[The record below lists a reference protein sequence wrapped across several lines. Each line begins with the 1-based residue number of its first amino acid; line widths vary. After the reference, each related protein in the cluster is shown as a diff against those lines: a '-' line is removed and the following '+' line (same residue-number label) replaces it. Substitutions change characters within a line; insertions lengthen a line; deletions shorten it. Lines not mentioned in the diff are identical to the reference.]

1 MRTLKRLYQPATL
14 QRNLTKLFTCK
25 YLTTYSVLNI
35 LHRRMHMSDDN
46 GRLSKTVSSQRSV
59 QTDNK
64 SEGEAWE
71 AMVDYSKLSDIEIKI
86 HQKHVAANR
95 VSGLKFYLY
104 TFQSHTRPNMKPQ

>member
-1 MRTLKRLYQPATL
+1 
-14 QRNLTKLFTCK
+14 
-25 YLTTYSVLNI
+25 
-35 LHRRMHMSDDN
+35 MHMSDDN

-104 TFQSHTRPNMKPQ
+104 TFQSHIVFYIQISARELPRILVSKFSVIFLLLF

>member
-1 MRTLKRLYQPATL
+1 
-14 QRNLTKLFTCK
+14 
-25 YLTTYSVLNI
+25 
-35 LHRRMHMSDDN
+35 MHMSDDN